1 MTTTAEEV
9 LKEAL
14 QLSEGERARVA
25 AELLASL
32 EPDVETRDG
41 EAWIAEVERRA
52 QAAIAGVP
60 GLTWD
65 EGAPRDWELGAL
77 PAELAARGRTDI
89 PTVAAAVNQTRAL
102 ERAPAVA
109 NRLREL
115 TEDQL
120 ATS

>member
-9 LKEAL
+9 IKEAL

-52 QAAIAGVP
+52 QAAIAGLT

-65 EGAPRDWELGAL
+65 ETRKRIE
-77 PAELAARGRTDI
+77 ERISRT
-89 PTVAAAVNQTRAL
+89 RK
-102 ERAPAVA
+102 
-109 NRLREL
+109 
-115 TEDQL
+115 
-120 ATS
+120 

>member
-25 AELLASL
+25 SELLASL
-32 EPDVETRDG
+32 EPDVEARDG

-60 GLTWD
+60 GLSWD
-65 EGAPRDWELGAL
+65 ET
-77 PAELAARGRTDI
+77 RTQI
-89 PTVAAAVNQTRAL
+89 E
-102 ERAPAVA
+102 ERISR
-109 NRLREL
+109 NRK
-115 TEDQL
+115 
-120 ATS
+120 

>member
-25 AELLASL
+25 AQLLASL

-41 EAWIAEVERRA
+41 EAWIAEVARRA

-65 EGAPRDWELGAL
+65 ET
-77 PAELAARGRTDI
+77 RTRI
-89 PTVAAAVNQTRAL
+89 E
-102 ERAPAVA
+102 ERISR
-109 NRLREL
+109 NRK
-115 TEDQL
+115 
-120 ATS
+120 

>member
-1 MTTTAEEV
+1 MATTAEEV

-14 QLSEGERARVA
+14 QLSEVERARVA

-60 GLTWD
+60 GVTWD
-65 EGAPRDWELGAL
+65 KT
-77 PAELAARGRTDI
+77 RTHI
-89 PTVAAAVNQTRAL
+89 EERISRTRK
-102 ERAPAVA
+102 
-109 NRLREL
+109 
-115 TEDQL
+115 
-120 ATS
+120 

>member
-52 QAAIAGVP
+52 HAAIAGVP
-60 GLTWD
+60 GLTWL
-65 EGAPRDWELGAL
+65 ET
-77 PAELAARGRTDI
+77 RTRI
-89 PTVAAAVNQTRAL
+89 E
-102 ERAPAVA
+102 ERISL
-109 NRLREL
+109 NGK
-115 TEDQL
+115 
-120 ATS
+120 